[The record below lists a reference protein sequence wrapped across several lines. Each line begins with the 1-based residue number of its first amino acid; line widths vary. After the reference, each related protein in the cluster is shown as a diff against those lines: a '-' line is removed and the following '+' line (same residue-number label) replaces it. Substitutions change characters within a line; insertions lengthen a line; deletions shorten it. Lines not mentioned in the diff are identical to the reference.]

1 MYLSPLP
8 TELIPLASLE
18 GINACYAEI
27 YCNITDKA
35 YKATGIDGFLS
46 HDLFQGFKID
56 PKPMMARATS
66 SVMGDNIQSPQIIP
80 SLSLTHML
88 TTGRSMRYKRFSF

>member
-18 GINACYAEI
+18 GINTCYTEI

-66 SVMGDNIQSPQIIP
+66 SVMGDNIPVPTNHPLFELNAYVDNWTEYEI
-80 SLSLTHML
+80 
-88 TTGRSMRYKRFSF
+88 